1 MQSLAQRCCS
11 RRLAASASRLV
22 NDRRALVRPRISST
36 SHAACLFTSTRTIE
50 ENPSFKC
57 LIQHRTFSSS
67 ADQAN
72 EEETTISS
80 INAAPSMENELVKA
94 ELAGLTGDDAEYDRL
109 VSELSEALD
118 NLERTAQNG
127 WEGEDDAQVMID
139 ALHSAARCYWNLGFL
154 DESRDLY
161 EDSLSRLI
169 DLHSDD
175 GTGSTNGQQPPDHPQ
190 IATTLHWLGSIHA
203 RSGNPTE
210 AERWYKS
217 ALDMKKRV
225 YGNRTYHP
233 EIGRS
238 LNGLALIQVHQASF
252 SSEDDGGAI
261 GGDEEAWKQAMEL
274 FQEAERNYTFAN
286 MDRGG
291 GGRTGIAK
299 PVTSVDDEDDED
311 YSNHPD
317 LAMICEN
324 MAMLFRQNNEH
335 QAALTRYQQALSIRQ
350 SNAGISGEAGASGV
364 EDGKIL
370 GLMLSVADC
379 LRASS
384 KFDEAAELY
393 EQVLASHLQAN
404 ANDGGPK
411 EEGETRSA
419 IEAVC
424 RHALGMIHA
433 ECGRHELA
441 LEQYGIS
448 MEIKVALAGHD
459 HPEVAVTLN
468 AAGAVHGAS
477 GDREKALAHFRQAL
491 QIFQLHSGALGDDD
505 PDVINTQRNIR
516 VIEKSALKSGKE
528 DKLTMR

>member
-1 MQSLAQRCCS
+1 
-11 RRLAASASRLV
+11 
-22 NDRRALVRPRISST
+22 
-36 SHAACLFTSTRTIE
+36 
-50 ENPSFKC
+50 
-57 LIQHRTFSSS
+57 
-67 ADQAN
+67 
-72 EEETTISS
+72 
-80 INAAPSMENELVKA
+80 MENELVKA

-109 VSELSEALD
+109 VTGLSEALD
-118 NLERTAQNG
+118 HLEQTAQNG
-127 WEGEDDAQVMID
+127 WEGDDDAQAMID
-139 ALHSAARCYWNLGFL
+139 ALQSAANCYWNLGYL

-175 GTGSTNGQQPPDHPQ
+175 GTGSTGQQPPDHPQ

-210 AERWYKS
+210 AARWYES
-217 ALDMKKRV
+217 SLEMKHQV

-238 LNGLALIQVHQASF
+238 LNGLALIQVHQATS
-252 SSEDDGGAI
+252 SSEGDGGTI
-261 GGDEEAWKQAMEL
+261 GGDEEAWRRAMEL

-299 PVTSVDDEDDED
+299 PAAAASVEEDED
-311 YSNHPD
+311 YSNHVD

-324 MAMLFRQNNEH
+324 MAMLFQQNNEH
-335 QAALTRYQQALSIRQ
+335 QAAITRYQQALSIRQ
-350 SNAGISGEAGASGV
+350 NNADISGEARSSGV

-370 GLMLSVADC
+370 GLMLSIADC
-379 LRASS
+379 YRNSS

-393 EQVLASHLQAN
+393 EQVLASHIQAT
-404 ANDGGPK
+404 ANDGGSK
-411 EEGETRSA
+411 GEGETRTA
-419 IEAVC
+419 LEGVI
-424 RHALGMIHA
+424 RHALGLIHA

-441 LEQYGIS
+441 LEQYGIARD
-448 MEIKVALAGHD
+448 IKIALAGHD

-491 QIFQLHSGALGDDD
+491 QIFQQHSGALGDDD

>member
-1 MQSLAQRCCS
+1 M
-11 RRLAASASRLV
+11 
-22 NDRRALVRPRISST
+22 RPRIVVSST
-36 SHAACLFTSTRTIE
+36 AHHLAYPLTSTTGTGVEANRHRPMPFST
-50 ENPSFKC
+50 SFSR
-57 LIQHRTFSSS
+57 LIQHRTLSSS
-67 ADQAN
+67 TDHAN
-72 EEETTISS
+72 EEEDEISIS
-80 INAAPSMENELVKA
+80 NINAAPSMENELVKA
-94 ELAGLTGDDAEYDRL
+94 ELAGLTGDDAEYHRL

-118 NLERTAQNG
+118 HLEQTAQKG
-127 WEGEDDAQVMID
+127 WEGGDDDAQEAMID
-139 ALHSAARCYWNLGFL
+139 ALQSAAHCYWNLGFL

-169 DLHSDD
+169 DLHGDD
-175 GTGSTNGQQPPDHPQ
+175 GTGAGSSTNGQQPPDHPQ

-210 AERWYKS
+210 AARWYES
-217 ALDMKKRV
+217 SLEMKHQV

-238 LNGLALIQVHQASF
+238 LNGLALIQVHQATS
-252 SSEDDGGAI
+252 SSEDYGGAI
-261 GGDEEAWKQAMEL
+261 GGDEEAWRRAMEL

-299 PVTSVDDEDDED
+299 PAAASVEEEDNED

-317 LAMICEN
+317 LAMILEN

-350 SNAGISGEAGASGV
+350 SNADTYGEAGSSGV

-370 GLMLSVADC
+370 GLMLSAADC

-393 EQVLASHLQAN
+393 EQVLASHIQAN
-404 ANDGGPK
+404 ANDSESQG
-411 EEGETRSA
+411 EGETRTA
-419 IEAVC
+419 LEAVI
-424 RHALGMIHA
+424 RHALGLIHA

-448 MEIKVALAGHD
+448 RDIKVALAGHD

-477 GDREKALAHFRQAL
+477 GDREKALAYFRQAL
-491 QIFQLHSGALGDDD
+491 QIFQLHSGAMGDDD
-505 PDVINTQRNIR
+505 PDVINTQKNIR
-516 VIEKSALKSGKE
+516 LIEMSALKSGKE
-528 DKLTMR
+528 DRLTMR

>member
-1 MQSLAQRCCS
+1 M
-11 RRLAASASRLV
+11 
-22 NDRRALVRPRISST
+22 
-36 SHAACLFTSTRTIE
+36 
-50 ENPSFKC
+50 
-57 LIQHRTFSSS
+57 QHRTLSSS
-67 ADQAN
+67 VDPAN
-72 EEETTISS
+72 EEETMISS

-109 VSELSEALD
+109 VTELSKALD
-118 NLERTAQNG
+118 HLEQTAQNG
-127 WEGEDDAQVMID
+127 WEGDDDAQAMID
-139 ALHSAARCYWNLGFL
+139 ALQSAANCYWNLGYL

-175 GTGSTNGQQPPDHPQ
+175 GTGSTGQQPPDHPQ

-210 AERWYKS
+210 AARWYES

-238 LNGLALIQVHQASF
+238 LNGLALIQVHQATS
-252 SSEDDGGAI
+252 SSEDYGGAI
-261 GGDEEAWKQAMEL
+261 GGDEEAWRRAMEL

-299 PVTSVDDEDDED
+299 PAAASVEEEDNED

-317 LAMICEN
+317 LAMILEN

-350 SNAGISGEAGASGV
+350 SNADISGEAGSSGV

-370 GLMLSVADC
+370 GLMLSAADC

-393 EQVLASHLQAN
+393 EQVLASHIQAN
-404 ANDGGPK
+404 SGNGESQG
-411 EEGETRSA
+411 EGETRTA
-419 IEAVC
+419 LEAVI
-424 RHALGMIHA
+424 RHALGLIHA

-448 MEIKVALAGHD
+448 RDIKVALAGHD

-477 GDREKALAHFRQAL
+477 GDREKALAYFRQAL
-491 QIFQLHSGALGDDD
+491 QIFQLHSGAMGDDD
-505 PDVINTQRNIR
+505 PDVINTQKNIR
-516 VIEKSALKSGKE
+516 LIEKSALKSGKE
-528 DKLTMR
+528 DRLTMR

>member
-11 RRLAASASRLV
+11 RRLAASASRFV
-22 NDRRALVRPRISST
+22 NTRRALVRPRISST
-36 SHAACLFTSTRTIE
+36 SHAACLFTTTTGVEANRPST
-50 ENPSFKC
+50 SFS
-57 LIQHRTFSSS
+57 LIQHRTLSSS
-67 ADQAN
+67 ADPAN
-72 EEETTISS
+72 EEETMISS

-109 VSELSEALD
+109 VTELSEALD
-118 NLERTAQNG
+118 HLEQTAQNG
-127 WEGEDDAQVMID
+127 WEGDDDAQAMID
-139 ALHSAARCYWNLGFL
+139 ALQSAANSYWNLGFL

-169 DLHSDD
+169 DMHSDD
-175 GTGSTNGQQPPDHPQ
+175 GTGSTGKQPPDHPQ

-210 AERWYKS
+210 AARWYES

-238 LNGLALIQVHQASF
+238 LNGLALIQVHQATS

-261 GGDEEAWKQAMEL
+261 GGDEEAWRRAMEL

-299 PVTSVDDEDDED
+299 PAAASVEEEDNED

-317 LAMICEN
+317 LAMILEN

-350 SNAGISGEAGASGV
+350 SNADISGEAGSSGV

-393 EQVLASHLQAN
+393 EQVLASHIQTN
-404 ANDGGPK
+404 SGNGESQG
-411 EEGETRSA
+411 EGETRTA
-419 IEAVC
+419 LEAVI
-424 RHALGMIHA
+424 RHALGLIHA
-433 ECGRHELA
+433 ECGRHEMA

-448 MEIKVALAGHD
+448 RDIKIALAGHD

-477 GDREKALAHFRQAL
+477 GDREKALAYFRQAL
-491 QIFQLHSGALGDDD
+491 QIFQLHSGAMRDDD
-505 PDVINTQRNIR
+505 PDVINTQ
-516 VIEKSALKSGKE
+516 KKHSL
-528 DKLTMR
+528 D